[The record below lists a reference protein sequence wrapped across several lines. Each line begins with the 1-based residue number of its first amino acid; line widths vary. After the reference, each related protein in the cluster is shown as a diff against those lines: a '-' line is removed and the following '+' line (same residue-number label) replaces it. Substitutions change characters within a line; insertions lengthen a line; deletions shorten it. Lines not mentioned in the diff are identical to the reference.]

1 MGSDGVREIL
11 GRKRTLEILDYLSGG
26 TVRNYSEIEEELE
39 TSTDTIS
46 ESLSILRNHGL
57 VRRNEVSKK
66 DVRYQI
72 TQKGE
77 RFLEM
82 TRTLEAILSEDN

>member
-46 ESLSILRNHGL
+46 ESLYL
-57 VRRNEVSKK
+57 KK
-66 DVRYQI
+66 SR
-72 TQKGE
+72 
-77 RFLEM
+77 
-82 TRTLEAILSEDN
+82 LSQPE